1 MDHLYHISHEI
12 AMFPNFCRSF
22 ASAEAADP
30 PGHRGLLAPRAAT
43 AGDGWGGCASLG
55 VGGGSKREPGRAMLG
70 EEVAFFMVYYCL
82 LWMMMMMMMTIII
95 I

>member
-43 AGDGWGGCASLG
+43 AGGCASLG

-82 LWMMMMMMMTIII
+82 LWMMMMMTIII